1 MKLTD
6 KNKERRERSKDL
18 QSIAP
23 VLSSSWQLVIT
34 IILGAVVGYY
44 LDEWNNTAPR
54 YLIIMLIAFT
64 VLAFYNFLRTVIRL
78 SKAMD
83 KKDKNKSTNK
93 QQ

>member
-1 MKLTD
+1 MKLID

-23 VLSSSWQLVIT
+23 VFSSSWQLVIT

-83 KKDKNKSTNK
+83 KKNKNKSTNK

>member
-1 MKLTD
+1 MKLID

-23 VLSSSWQLVIT
+23 VFSSSWQLVIT

>member
-83 KKDKNKSTNK
+83 KKDKNKAKNK

>member
-1 MKLTD
+1 MKIAD

-44 LDEWNNTAPR
+44 LDKWNNTAPR